1 MQPQLGFSRDH
12 ISLSTSAHYPSSFP
26 PTRLLLDKSG
36 FFVYHDIRNRNST
49 LAMRTYKHTR
59 LSHSLVVLAITCGLL
74 SYGPQI
80 FGVAGNPTAHDTP
93 SGIIIPRDGP
103 DSIGNQNAAADV
115 YGLGVRL
122 GFYLQGFTQLL
133 HIIPL
138 RKDSGRGVK
147 LACAS
152 IAISILASW
161 SILAAD
167 KLISPC
173 EAFLVTFILNSVSL
187 PAGLAILNPDAI
199 VGEGIGLML
208 FILTMVWTNVATT
221 WTYAKLWHTLP
232 LLDTKNVVFFFAP
245 VSVTGGFRIFALLL
259 SLFSWL
265 LLLAEV
271 PFFLIIGKTA
281 LRCYFKGMNEI
292 SDEDRKRLKESE
304 MMAIKVVIMPLLKRI
319 MRKRGLAPGPEF
331 PIGSPPERERTR
343 KTLGR
348 LSWLLPIGLLPAA
361 IFSWALLIVMAE
373 KTISLNNL
381 SPATDLSAPGQLIP
395 LVAGLSVALDSV
407 FFICRPSGGEG
418 GSVEQ
423 FRANINKCVL
433 IIIRL
438 CWSIS

>member
-1 MQPQLGFSRDH
+1 
-12 ISLSTSAHYPSSFP
+12 
-26 PTRLLLDKSG
+26 
-36 FFVYHDIRNRNST
+36 
-49 LAMRTYKHTR
+49 MRAYKHTL

-80 FGVAGNPTAHDTP
+80 FGVAGNPTVLDTP
-93 SGIIIPRDGP
+93 SGIIIPRDEPNG
-103 DSIGNQNAAADV
+103 IGNLNAAADV

-161 SILAAD
+161 SILAGD

-173 EAFLVTFILNSVSL
+173 ETFLVTFILNSVSL
-187 PAGLAILNPDAI
+187 PAGLAVINPDAI

-208 FILTMVWTNVATT
+208 FMITLVWTNVATT

-232 LLDTKNVVFFFAP
+232 LLDTENVVFFFAP
-245 VSVTGGFRIFALLL
+245 VSVTGGFRIFALVMSLL
-259 SLFSWL
+259 SWL
-265 LLLAEV
+265 LLLAEI
-271 PFFLIIGKTA
+271 PFFYIIGKTA
-281 LRCYFKGMNEI
+281 LRCYFKGMNEL
-292 SDEDRKRLKESE
+292 SDEDRKRLKKSE
-304 MMAIKVVIMPLLKRI
+304 MMAIKVIIMPLLKRI
-319 MRKRGLAPGPEF
+319 NRKRGLGSEF
-331 PIGSPPERERTR
+331 PIGSPPERERTQR
-343 KTLGR
+343 TQRTLR
-348 LSWLLPIGLLPAA
+348 RISWLLPICILPAA
-361 IFSWALLIVMAE
+361 VFTWTLLIVMAE

-395 LVAGLSVALDSV
+395 LVAGLSVAVDSV
-407 FFICRPSGGEG
+407 FFICRPSGEG

-423 FRANINKCVL
+423 FHANIIKCVL
-433 IIIRL
+433 IIICL
-438 CWSIS
+438 CWSVG

>member
-1 MQPQLGFSRDH
+1 L
-12 ISLSTSAHYPSSFP
+12 
-26 PTRLLLDKSG
+26 
-36 FFVYHDIRNRNST
+36 
-49 LAMRTYKHTR
+49 
-59 LSHSLVVLAITCGLL
+59 
-74 SYGPQI
+74 
-80 FGVAGNPTAHDTP
+80 GVAGNPTALDIP
-93 SGIIIPRDGP
+93 SGIIIQR
-103 DSIGNQNAAADV
+103 DSIGNSNAAADV

-133 HIIPL
+133 HIIPI

-152 IAISILASW
+152 VAISILASW

-173 EAFLVTFILNSVSL
+173 ETFLVTFILNSVSL

-245 VSVTGGFRIFALLL
+245 VSVTGGFRIFALVM
-259 SLFSWL
+259 SLFTWL
-265 LLLAEV
+265 LLVAET

-281 LRCYFKGMNEI
+281 LRCYFKGMGEI

-304 MMAIKVVIMPLLKRI
+304 TVAIKMVIMPLLNRI
-319 MRKRGLAPGPEF
+319 VRKRKPPPGPEF
-331 PIGSPPERERTR
+331 PIGPPERERTR
-343 KTLGR
+343 RTRRNRGNPR
-348 LSWLLPIGLLPAA
+348 SLSWLLPICLLPAA
-361 IFSWALLIVMAE
+361 VFAWALLIVMAE

-381 SPATDLSAPGQLIP
+381 SPATDLRAPGQLIP
-395 LVAGLSVALDSV
+395 LVTGLSVALDSV
-407 FFICRPSGGEG
+407 FFMCRPSGGEG

-423 FRANINKCVL
+423 FRANIKKCVL
-433 IIIRL
+433 IL
-438 CWSIS
+438 TCLYWSIS